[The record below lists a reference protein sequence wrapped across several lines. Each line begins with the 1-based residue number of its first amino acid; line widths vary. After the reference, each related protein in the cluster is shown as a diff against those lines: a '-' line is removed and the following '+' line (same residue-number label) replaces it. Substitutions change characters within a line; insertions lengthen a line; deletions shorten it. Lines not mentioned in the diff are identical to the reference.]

1 MREVKID
8 QAALIKIRELY
19 ESVMASACH
28 GLFAREGAILGAE
41 IATQALK
48 DPERYFTLAT
58 EAMVGLGWVESV
70 EFRSDRVVVKGSIEA
85 AEGQGVSCHR
95 LRGML
100 RELYERKSSTRVNCL
115 EEECVGNGNDA
126 CVFRIQAA

>member
-1 MREVKID
+1 MREVRVD
-8 QAALIKIRELY
+8 QNALIKVRELY

-41 IATQALK
+41 IAQEALG
-48 DPERYFTLAT
+48 DQEHYFQRAT
-58 EAMVGLGWVESV
+58 ELMIKLGWVESV
-70 EFRSDRVVVKGSIEA
+70 EFRTDRVVVKGSIEA
-85 AEGQGVSCHR
+85 VDGQGVTCHR

-115 EEECVGNGNDA
+115 EEECAGNGKEA